1 MRWLHLTLLTSSVA
15 SANATTFDSNR
26 QVLGNGGDI
35 NSTFNKSKQNIVS
48 VLTDDQDVHLSS
60 LDYMPFV
67 KKHFLDQGTYFN
79 KHYCTTATS
88 IHPMHVLIQ
97 GTGGYPKFVT
107 QGFNEAYLPV
117 WLQQAGYNTY
127 YTGKLFN
134 VHTVD
139 NYEKPYAARFT
150 ASDFLLDPYTYN
162 YMNSTRD
169 PEKLYEGE
177 YSTDVLAQKAF
188 KLLSDAVIAENP
200 FFFTIA
206 PIAPHA
212 NIEMNGSILDEGH
225 TFEFGSP
232 VPAKRHQHLFKGEK
246 VPRSASFNPD
256 EPSAANWI
264 LDLEQQNQTVVEY
277 NDHFYRQRLRA
288 LQAVDEMVNGLFES
302 LETHGILENTYI
314 IYSSDNGFH
323 IGQHRL
329 QPGKS
334 CGYEEDI
341 NIPLIIR
348 GPDLAPT
355 FFDLLGIPQRDDFDG
370 SSIPITKARIEI
382 AQERR
387 RSTSMLSTGALL
399 VGKANMTNNT
409 YKAIRI
415 LVPEYNLFYSI
426 WCNNEHELYD
436 LDADPSQMHN
446 LLSISHSTEHK
457 IAGLPITKVIARLD
471 SLLFVLKSCKGITC
485 QQPWN
490 QLHPKGDV
498 SNLEDALS
506 ERFDHFYEVE
516 QQRIK
521 YSFCSNEY
529 LIDAEG
535 PMFENQGS
543 VFRDGLTWYE
553 WLFASDIITR
563 AAWAQDPNYQVIL
576 TPKLSKSRILVAKS
590 TPFRHFKTMED
601 LFRSDRLVYRAI
613 EDTLEDEEFMHLIQ
627 SDPVAFSNSDNAIL
641 APMSKKESGEWKKS
655 V

>member
-1 MRWLHLTLLTSSVA
+1 MRRLHLTFLTSSVA

-35 NSTFNKSKQNIVS
+35 NSTFNKSKQNIVF

-79 KHYCTTATS
+79 KHYCTTA
-88 IHPMHVLIQ
+88 HV
-97 GTGGYPKFVT
+97 
-107 QGFNEAYLPV
+107 PV
-117 WLQQAGYNTY
+117 Y
-127 YTGKLFN
+127 
-134 VHTVD
+134 
-139 NYEKPYAARFT
+139 R
-150 ASDFLLDPYTYN
+150 
-162 YMNSTRD
+162 RD

-200 FFFTIA
+200 PFLTIA
-206 PIAPHA
+206 PIAPPA

-256 EPSAANWI
+256 EPSGANWI
-264 LDLEQQNQTVVEY
+264 LDLKQQNQTVVEY

-348 GPDLAPT
+348 GPGIAGGYTTDIVTTHTDLAPT

-370 SSIPITKARIEI
+370 SSIPVTEARIEI

-399 VGKANMTNNT
+399 VGKVNMTNNT

-415 LVPEYNLFYSI
+415 LVPEYNLYYSI

-436 LDADPSQMHN
+436 MDADPSQMHN

-471 SLLFVLKSCKGITC
+471 SPLFVLKSCKGITC

-535 PMFENQGS
+535 PMFEKQGS
-543 VFRDGLTWYE
+543 VFKDGLTWYE
-553 WLFASDIITR
+553 C
-563 AAWAQDPNYQVIL
+563 V
-576 TPKLSKSRILVAKS
+576 
-590 TPFRHFKTMED
+590 
-601 LFRSDRLVYRAI
+601 
-613 EDTLEDEEFMHLIQ
+613 
-627 SDPVAFSNSDNAIL
+627 
-641 APMSKKESGEWKKS
+641 
-655 V
+655 